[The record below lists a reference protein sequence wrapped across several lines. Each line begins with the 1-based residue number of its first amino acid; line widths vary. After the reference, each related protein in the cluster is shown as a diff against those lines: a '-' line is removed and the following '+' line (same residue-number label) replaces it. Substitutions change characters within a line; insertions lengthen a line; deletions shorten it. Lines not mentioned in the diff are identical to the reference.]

1 VTEHYDVIIIGTG
14 AGGGTLAHRLAPS
27 GKRILL
33 LERGGYLLRE
43 PENWDSKEV
52 FGHNRYVADETW
64 YDKHGVGFR
73 PHAQYFV
80 GGNTKVYGA
89 ILFRLRERDFGEVR
103 HHGGISPAWPI
114 SYQDLEPYYA
124 QAERLYLVHGK
135 AGEDPT
141 EPPRGE
147 FPYPPVSH
155 EPRIQQ
161 LHDDFARTGHQPFHL
176 PVGVD
181 LDETDP
187 EAGRCVRCD
196 RFDGFPCLADGKADA
211 HVLCVRPAL
220 KHDNVTLKTHAKVER
235 LVTDASG
242 RAVSGVV
249 VERPGGDETYTAD
262 IVVVS
267 CGAANSAALLLRS
280 ASEQH
285 PSGLANSSDVVG
297 RHYMAH
303 LNSGVIAISQAPNP
317 TKFQKTLGVN
327 DYYWGADDF
336 EYPLGHIQMLGKSDR
351 NILRAG
357 APWFAPG
364 IALDYLAKHA
374 IDFWLTTEDIPH
386 PDNRVTVDGQGNI
399 HLSKTYYNAEP
410 HKRLLGKLKSLLGE
424 LGCQQAAIPRWSVL
438 DQQIPIAGIAHNC
451 GTVRFGT
458 DPTESALDVNCKA
471 HDLDN
476 LYVVDTSFFP
486 SSSAVNPALTAMAN
500 ALRVGDHLLERLDAK
515 EAAEAD
521 IATDGFRREHT
532 QTVQPHMT
540 EVTR

>member
-1 VTEHYDVIIIGTG
+1 MEHYDVIIIGTG

-33 LERGGYLLRE
+33 LERGGYLPRE
-43 PENWDSKEV
+43 PENWDSEEI
-52 FGHNRYVADETW
+52 FRGERYVTTEHW
-64 YDKHGVGFR
+64 YDKHGVAFR

-89 ILFRLRERDFGEVR
+89 ILFRLRERDFDEVR
-103 HHGGISPAWPI
+103 HYGGVSPAWPI
-114 SYQDLEPYYA
+114 SYADLEPYYA
-124 QAERLYLVHGK
+124 EAERLYLVHGQ

-141 EPPRGE
+141 EPRRSGA
-147 FPYPPVSH
+147 FPYPAVSH

-161 LHDDFARTGHQPFHL
+161 LHDDLVNAGHHPFHL

-181 LDETDP
+181 LNESDP

-220 KHDNVTLKTHAKVER
+220 KHPNVRLLTHAKVER
-235 LVTDASG
+235 LEADSHSVT
-242 RAVSGVV
+242 RVV
-249 VERPGGDETYTAD
+249 TEKGDFSAD
-262 IVVVS
+262 MVVVS

-280 ASEQH
+280 ANEAH
-285 PSGLANSSDVVG
+285 PNGLANSSDVVG

-303 LNSGVIAISQAPNP
+303 LNSGVVALSQEPNP
-317 TKFQKTLGVN
+317 TKFQKTLGLN
-327 DYYWGADDF
+327 DFYWGAKDS
-336 EYPLGHIQMLGKSDR
+336 ELPLGHIQMLGKSDR

-364 IALDYLAKHA
+364 VALDYMARHA
-374 IDFWLTTEDIPH
+374 IDFWLTTEDLPR
-386 PDNRVTVDGQGNI
+386 PENRVTVDRDGHI
-399 HLSKTYYNAEP
+399 HLSKTYVNIEP
-410 HKRLLGKLKSLLGE
+410 HKRLLGKLKDLLGP
-424 LGCQQAAIPRWSVL
+424 LGCHSSVIPRWSVL
-438 DQQIPIAGIAHNC
+438 SQQIPIAGIAHNC
-451 GTVRFGT
+451 GTVRFGN
-458 DPTESALDVNCKA
+458 DPATSALDVNCKA

-500 ALRVGDHLLERLDAK
+500 ALRVGDHLLERLGASGANGRQSLELQ
-515 EAAEAD
+515 EAS
-521 IATDGFRREHT
+521 
-532 QTVQPHMT
+532 
-540 EVTR
+540 